1 MTDKIAGKKQ
11 GIVNIPIIMTIYSNE
26 CPDLTM
32 VDLPGITRIAIKG
45 SDQQEVD
52 IEKVTKDMIKEYAK
66 DERTIMLVVAPAN
79 ADITTSDGLQL
90 AR

>member
-1 MTDKIAGKKQ
+1 
-11 GIVNIPIIMTIYSNE
+11 MTIYSNE